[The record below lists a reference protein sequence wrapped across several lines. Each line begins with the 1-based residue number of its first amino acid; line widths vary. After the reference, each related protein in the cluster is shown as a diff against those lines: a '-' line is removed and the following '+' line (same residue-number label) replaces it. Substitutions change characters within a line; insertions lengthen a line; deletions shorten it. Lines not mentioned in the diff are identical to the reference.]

1 MVGGIRAAASV
12 LGGACRRVWVA
23 EDPEGN
29 GLIGYARSIVR
40 GGLFELTELF
50 VKPGQQ
56 SRGLG
61 RALLERA
68 FTAGRGEVRSIIAT
82 ADVRAQSRYYA
93 AGTVARFPFFT
104 LAREPMPAEP
114 ATTLEP
120 MRIEAGADASADHA
134 THYLKSAARN
144 GQGKLVSESS
154 F

>member
-1 MVGGIRAAASV
+1 M
-12 LGGACRRVWVA
+12 WVA

-120 MRIEAGADASADHA
+120 MRIEAGADASAITGIERAVLGRFQFVLMPRSVLHRETA
-134 THYLKSAARN
+134 SAVTR
-144 GQGKLVSESS
+144 S
-154 F
+154 